1 MMDEKT
7 LGKTLAYVFKPKERE
22 KILVISDY
30 EKQKLGKK
38 FFRAFRTL
46 SENVFFLV
54 MPPLGQHGEEPESLV
69 AEAMKNCDVFL
80 AITKYSLTHTRARI
94 YATKVKKARGATL
107 PNFVPKMLPSLLEN
121 PLEMRKLGLKLKRV
135 LSEGRKALVKAKN
148 GTQIE
153 FSIEDRVIDID
164 EGLYDRKGSFGN
176 LPAGEVCLAPKEG
189 TANGTIVID
198 SMKDGKEVYARKG
211 TKIKVK
217 NGMAIEIDDKKSKLA
232 RFFEKVE
239 NARNLAEFGIGI
251 NRKAKLIGYILQDE
265 KVYGTCHFAFGD
277 NLGLGGK
284 IKSEIHLDG
293 IIVKPDI
300 WIDGK
305 LIMKEGRVLI

>member
-1 MMDEKT
+1 MMDERS
-7 LGKTLAYVFKPKERE
+7 LGRVLKNVFKPKERE

-30 EKQKLGKK
+30 EKEKLGKK
-38 FFRAFRTL
+38 FFNAFKTF
-46 SENVFFLV
+46 SENVFLLV

-94 YATKVKKARGATL
+94 YATKVKKVRGASL

-135 LSEGRKALVKAKN
+135 LSNGKKVLVKAKN

-153 FSIEDRVIDID
+153 FSIEGRVIDID
-164 EGLYDRKGSFGN
+164 EGLYDRKGYFGN

-198 SMKDGKEVYARKG
+198 SMKEGKEVYARKG

-217 NGMAIEIDDKKSKLA
+217 DGIAVEIDDKKSKLA

-293 IIVKPDI
+293 IIIKPNI
-300 WIDGK
+300 WVDGK
-305 LIMKEGRVLI
+305 LIMKDGRVLI